1 MEVEYSASILRSDQL
16 QALKSFKLKRV
27 FIPYDLFFIG
37 QLDIKDID
45 SLHYDSKTEVF
56 ISMPRI
62 VRKRD
67 DEYLNSFK
75 DFLKLG
81 KAQS

>member
-37 QLDIKDID
+37 QLDIKA
-45 SLHYDSKTEVF
+45 
-56 ISMPRI
+56 R
-62 VRKRD
+62 
-67 DEYLNSFK
+67 
-75 DFLKLG
+75 
-81 KAQS
+81 